1 MDTLEFTIYLQAL
14 WAIPSILAVIDMDQM
29 LRAAREHGR
38 DSDIEL
44 ILALRMV
51 KEERHEP

>member
-1 MDTLEFTIYLQAL
+1 VDTVTYSVYLRAL
-14 WAIPSILAVIDMDQM
+14 WAIPSILSIIDMDQM
-29 LRAAREHGR
+29 LQAARERGQ